1 MLDITVG
8 CLIEYD
14 ESLVMVY
21 EEQEG
26 LDSWDIPAGHME
38 QSETPQQAV
47 RREVLEETGII
58 LTSKDKI
65 DFSGV
70 FYDKSAQK
78 TTVHFLF
85 KIKLTKK
92 PQLRPT
98 DTDIKS
104 IALKNKNQ
112 IKSILT
118 DKQYEHELA
127 KKRLETY
134 LYNDAKVTDFP
145 LVQI

>member
-1 MLDITVG
+1 MIDITVG
-8 CLIEYD
+8 CLIEYGD
-14 ESLVMVY
+14 SLVMIF
-21 EEQEG
+21 EEQDG

-65 DFSGV
+65 DFTGV
-70 FYDKSAQK
+70 FYDKNTQK

-92 PQLRPT
+92 PVLQPQ
-98 DTDIKS
+98 DTDIKNIS
-104 IALKNKNQ
+104 LKNKTQ
-112 IKSILT
+112 IKAILSN
-118 DKQYEHELA
+118 KQYEHELA

-134 LYNDAKVTDFP
+134 LYNDAEVTNFP
-145 LVQI
+145 LVQL